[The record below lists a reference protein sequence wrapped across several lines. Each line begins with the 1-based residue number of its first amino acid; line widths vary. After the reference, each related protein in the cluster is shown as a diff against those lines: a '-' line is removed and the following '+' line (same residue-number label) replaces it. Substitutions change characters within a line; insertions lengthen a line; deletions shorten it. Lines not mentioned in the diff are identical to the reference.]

1 MTLRSSLVALALLP
15 LATSYG
21 QTPAAMPG
29 ATVQVSAPQQAWQA
43 RRAATLAALT
53 GAGKR
58 DPEAIK
64 ALRAIVAQHEARP
77 LDTTPMENADLLGA
91 LYVPRDGVEATLP
104 AVVSNLVL
112 GWYDALRFTSKS
124 GQAEIV
130 DNEEFF
136 TRAYRLGGAD
146 VIGKAAAFIRE
157 NPEKVRTLVAQ
168 GIALAEK
175 ARPACAYD
183 PHWPSAYGMERMMGA
198 LGGDGSLKEVPA
210 AQWDQAW
217 EAAKVRVRTFF
228 GLSES
233 GGSESSKYF
242 PEPKAM
248 ALADAIAAGDV
259 PTVDK
264 LVAAGAAVNQ
274 AGTAGMTPLIWA
286 LLKGQREVFEDLLDR
301 KANPNAQLTETVGP
315 IGAGSSAVSLAAM
328 HRDIEFL
335 RDVLRHG
342 GDANLVNAARS
353 QSPLGASLSVLRT
366 ENAKLLIASG
376 VHLDWQD
383 RNGDTAAILAA
394 STNQYELVY
403 LMLQAGADPTLTDRF
418 GATLLTRMNK
428 GRTPMDSP
436 QGQWKLK
443 VYTLLATKGI
453 GNGKPP
459 AP

>member
-1 MTLRSSLVALALLP
+1 MTLRPCLLALALVP
-15 LATSYG
+15 LAQLSG
-21 QTPAAMPG
+21 QSPPPMPG
-29 ATVQVSAPQQAWQA
+29 TTVKLSAPQQAWQA
-43 RRAATLAALT
+43 RRAATLSALT
-53 GAGKR
+53 EAGRR
-58 DPEAIK
+58 DPDAIK
-64 ALRAIVAQHEARP
+64 EFRAIVARHEAHP
-77 LDTTPMENADLLGA
+77 LDITPMETADLLGA

-130 DNEEFF
+130 DNEDFF
-136 TRAYRLGGAD
+136 TRAYRLGGPD

-157 NPEKVRTLVAQ
+157 QPEKVRTLVAQ
-168 GIALAEK
+168 GIALAET
-175 ARPACAYD
+175 ARPSVGYD

-198 LGGDGSLKEVPA
+198 LGGDSAVKELPP
-210 AQWDQAW
+210 AQWDAAW

-242 PEPKAM
+242 PDPKAR

-264 LVAAGAAVNQ
+264 LLAAGARVNQ

-328 HRDIEFL
+328 HRDIEYL

-342 GDANLVNAARS
+342 GDINLVNAARS
-353 QSPLGASLSVLRT
+353 QTPLGASLSALRT

-376 VHLDWQD
+376 ANLNWQD
-383 RNGDTAAILAA
+383 RDGDTPLILAA
-394 STNQYELVY
+394 TVNQYELVV

-418 GATLLTRMNK
+418 GATLLTRMNQ
-428 GRTPMDSP
+428 GRTRMDSP

-443 VYTLLATKGI
+443 AYALLATKGI